1 MKKKKFNYYNLFIYG
16 AKFFLAMGLLFAVLF
31 GLGSEEFVPFLKLYE
46 AIFFV
51 LLVTCTILMYIFLK
65 LSAKYQKK
73 ITVSFEK
80 PPKPF
85 VYQMKNHN
93 SFSQLFHRFI
103 QTDVAIRTDVIGE
116 TSIYFYEL
124 HKWYYSKF
132 QKYKMSLQK
141 MLLKLLLEKEKLFM
155 KNFFKRIVLF
165 ILLFL

>member
-1 MKKKKFNYYNLFIYG
+1 
-16 AKFFLAMGLLFAVLF
+16 
-31 GLGSEEFVPFLKLYE
+31 
-46 AIFFV
+46 
-51 LLVTCTILMYIFLK
+51 MYIFLQ